1 MDQIRQR
8 ILALRAGS
16 CWKAIWVVAGVAVAG
31 ALTSA
36 NPVSAAPLGGNIA
49 HVRSLLSGS
58 SGPVH
63 LAHKR
68 RYRHCH
74 GSRRCHGRGQYYRY
88 QPTPYVYVPRF
99 YAPYGYGGYGYGYGY
114 GGYGYRNS
122 WGYGGH
128 HYGHHFGGHHGGH
141 HFGGHHGGHH

>member
-1 MDQIRQR
+1 MDQFRPW
-8 ILALRAGS
+8 ILDLRAVG
-16 CWKAIWVVAGVAVAG
+16 CLRTMWVVAGVAIAG

-36 NPVSAAPLGGNIA
+36 NPAIAAPLGGNIA

-99 YAPYGYGGYGYGYGY
+99 YAPYGYGGYGYGYG
-114 GGYGYRNS
+114 GYGYGNS